1 VRFSILIRIVVVVC
15 IVVVVVVV
23 IVVVVII
30 VVVLKKADE
39 KFGEFSFQNWK
50 KILDKIEDFRARG

>member
-1 VRFSILIRIVVVVC
+1 MLFSILIRIVVVVC

-39 KFGEFSFQNWK
+39 KFGEFSLQNWK
-50 KILDKIEDFRARG
+50 KILDKIEDARARG